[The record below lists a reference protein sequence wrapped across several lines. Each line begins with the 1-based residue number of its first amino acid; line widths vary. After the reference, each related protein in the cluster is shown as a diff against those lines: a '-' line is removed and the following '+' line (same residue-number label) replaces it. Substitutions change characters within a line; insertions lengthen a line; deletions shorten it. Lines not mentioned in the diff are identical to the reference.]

1 MKFGIGQSVRRTED
15 IRFITG
21 QGQYTD
27 DLRFPDEA
35 HAAFA
40 RSPHSHARILS
51 IDIAAAQGAPGVIAV
66 LTHEDVEAFG
76 AGPMPCMAPLKS
88 RDGTDVKPS
97 PKCLLAKG
105 KVTFTGEAVAMVVA
119 ESYAQAVDAAELVA
133 IDYEA
138 LDAVGTLDAA
148 PLGPQIWESSPGN
161 ECFDWAGGDEEKVT
175 AAFAAAAHVVSV
187 DTVQNRV
194 APSSME
200 TRNAIGFYDAV
211 ADSFTLYSG
220 NQGSA
225 NLRDRVAKG
234 VLNLPPEKLRVVNK
248 DVGGGFGMKAFMYPE
263 QSLVLIAAKKA
274 GRPVR
279 WTSDRTEAFLTDNH
293 GRDMIV
299 KGELALDA
307 DGRIL
312 AMRVTGSANMGGYLS
327 QFNPFVAT
335 LAGGRIFG
343 GVYRV
348 PCLYAAIKGYFS
360 NSGPLDAYR
369 GAGRPEA
376 AYLMERLMDVAA
388 RKTGIDRV
396 ELRRRN
402 LPTPDE
408 LPFKNWFG
416 IVFDS
421 GDYPRMLDEALKRA
435 DAQGFAARKA
445 RSAAKGKLRGLG
457 IAYYV
462 EITFAIGAEPARVVF
477 TENGG
482 VDLYVGT
489 QSNGQGHETAFAQL
503 VAERLGVP
511 FESITVRQGD
521 TEWVNGGGTGGSR
534 SLNMSGGALLGAS
547 DEVIRKGKV
556 AAGQV
561 LQAGGAEVGFE
572 VVEGIGTFRV
582 AGGESGSERT
592 ISVGELAVSLKR
604 DKLPGFE
611 NGLDSD
617 ATFNGAASTFPN
629 GCHVCEVEIDPDT
642 GKVEIAS
649 YCVLD
654 DFGRVINPMLVAGQV
669 HGGVVQ
675 GLGQALCEHMI
686 YDRDSGQA
694 ISASFTDYA
703 MPRAEDMPDIAFA
716 YEEIPCRTHALG
728 AKGCGEAGTVGALP
742 VAISAICDA
751 LDIDHLD
758 MPATSEKVWR
768 AIRDR
773 RAAAA

>member
-27 DLRFPDEA
+27 DLKFEGEA

-40 RSPHSHARILS
+40 RSPHAHARIVS
-51 IDIAAAQGAPGVIAV
+51 IDTSAAEAAPGVIAV

-76 AGPMPCMAPLKS
+76 ANPMPCMAPLKS
-88 RDGTDVKPS
+88 RDGSDVRQS

-119 ESYAQAVDAAELVA
+119 ETYAQAVDAAELVA
-133 IDYEA
+133 IDYDP
-138 LDAVGTLDAA
+138 LDAVGTLDGA
-148 PLGPQIWESSPGN
+148 PQGPQIWESSPGN
-161 ECFDWAGGDEEKVT
+161 ECFDWAGGNEEACT
-175 AAFAAAAHVVSV
+175 AAFARAAHVVSV

-194 APSSME
+194 APTSME
-200 TRNAIGFYDAV
+200 TRNAIGQYDA
-211 ADSFTLYSG
+211 DKDFYTLYSG
-220 NQGSA
+220 NQGSG
-225 NLRDRVAKG
+225 NLRERVGKAA
-234 VLNLPPEKLRVVNK
+234 LNLPPEKMRVVNK

-263 QSLVLIAAKKA
+263 QPLVLIAANKT
-274 GRPVR
+274 GRTVR
-279 WTSDRTEAFLTDNH
+279 WSSDRTEAFLTDNH

-307 DGRIL
+307 GGKIL

-327 QFNPFVAT
+327 QFNPFIAT

-348 PCLYAAIKGYFS
+348 PTVFAHVKGYFS

-402 LPTPDE
+402 LPGPDE
-408 LPFKNWFG
+408 LPYKNWFG
-416 IVFDS
+416 VAFDS
-421 GDYPRMLDEALKRA
+421 GDYPHMLDTALERA
-435 DAQGFAARKA
+435 DAKGFAARKA
-445 RSAAKGKLRGLG
+445 KSAAKGKLRGMG

-462 EITFAIGAEPARVVF
+462 EITFAVGAEPARVAF

-482 VDLYVGT
+482 VELFVGT

-503 VAERLGVP
+503 VSEKLGVP
-511 FESITVRQGD
+511 FESITVKQGD
-521 TEWVNGGGTGGSR
+521 TDWVNGGGTGGSR

-547 DEVIRKGKV
+547 DEVIRKGKA

-561 LQAGGAEVGFE
+561 LQAGGEAVGFE
-572 VVEGIGTFRV
+572 VVDGIGTFRV
-582 AGGESGSERT
+582 GSGERAIT
-592 ISVGELAVSLKR
+592 VGELAVTLKR
-604 DKLPGFE
+604 EKLPGFE
-611 NGLDSD
+611 DGLDSD

-642 GKVEIAS
+642 GKVDIVS
-649 YCVLD
+649 YAVLD

-675 GLGQALCEHMI
+675 GLGQALCEHMV

-703 MPRAEDMPDIAFA
+703 MPRAEDVPDIQFA
-716 YEEIPCRTHALG
+716 YEEIPCKTHEMG

-742 VAISAICDA
+742 ALISAVTDA
-751 LDIDHLD
+751 LDIDHID
-758 MPATSEKVWR
+758 MPVTPEKVWR
-768 AIRDR
+768 AVREKRD
-773 RAAAA
+773 AA